1 MAPRVIKPGESEEA
15 TSVAEIQLSP
25 QRKRPE
31 VGRFLVQV
39 DRQTKGAY
47 AIMEA
52 AEAAALFIK
61 KCHPV
66 VHVSVYDSIETSN
79 KLIGLPE
86 SS

>member
-1 MAPRVIKPGESEEA
+1 MAPRVIKPDEPKELTKE
-15 TSVAEIQLSP
+15 AEIQLSP

-31 VGRFLVQV
+31 VGRFLLQV

-47 AIMEA
+47 ATMEA
-52 AEAAALFIK
+52 AEAAALLIK
-61 KCHPV
+61 KRYPV
-66 VHVSVYDSIETSN
+66 VNVSVYDSIETSN